1 MSENKIKEIADNADM
16 IVGGYAFTKKDGTIS
31 VLNINNPEYAMV
43 LSLEGKLL
51 ETNMEPIEQ
60 VFVMRIWQKN
70 SSLLEDD
77 NA

>member
-1 MSENKIKEIADNADM
+1 MPENKIKEIADNADM
-16 IVGGYAFTKKDGTIS
+16 VVGGYAFTKKDGTIS

>member
-1 MSENKIKEIADNADM
+1 MTEEKIKAIADSANM
-16 IVGGYAFTKKDGTIS
+16 VVGGYAFTKKDGVIS
-31 VLNINNPEYAMV
+31 VLNINNPSYAMV

-60 VFVMRIWQKN
+60 TFVMRIWEKN

-77 NA
+77 DA

>member
-1 MSENKIKEIADNADM
+1 MPENEIKEIANNANM
-16 IVGGYAFTKKDGTIS
+16 VVGGYAFTKKNGVIS
-31 VLNINNPEYAMV
+31 VLNINNPKYAMV

-60 VFVMRIWQKN
+60 AFVMRIWEKN
-70 SSLLEDD
+70 SSFLEDD

>member
-1 MSENKIKEIADNADM
+1 MPENKVKEIADNADM
-16 IVGGYAFTKKDGTIS
+16 VVGGYAFTKKAGAIS
-31 VLNINNPEYAMV
+31 VLNINNPDYAMV

-60 VFVMRIWQKN
+60 AFVMRIWEKN

>member
-1 MSENKIKEIADNADM
+1 MPEKRIKEIADSADM
-16 IVGGYAFTKKDGTIS
+16 VVGGYAFTKKDGRVA

-43 LSLEGKLL
+43 ISLDGKML

-60 VFVMRIWQKN
+60 AFVMRIWEKN

-77 NA
+77 DA

>member
-1 MSENKIKEIADNADM
+1 MPENKIKEIADNADM

>member
-1 MSENKIKEIADNADM
+1 MPEKRIKEIADSADM
-16 IVGGYAFTKKDGTIS
+16 VVGGYAFTKKDGKVA

-43 LSLEGKLL
+43 ISLDGKML

-60 VFVMRIWQKN
+60 VFVMRIWEKN

-77 NA
+77 DA

>member
-1 MSENKIKEIADNADM
+1 MPENKIKEIADNADM
-16 IVGGYAFTKKDGTIS
+16 VVGGYAFTKKGSTIS

>member
-1 MSENKIKEIADNADM
+1 MPEKKIKEIADSADM
-16 IVGGYAFTKKDGTIS
+16 VVGGYAFTKKDDRVA

-43 LSLEGKLL
+43 ISLDGKML

-60 VFVMRIWQKN
+60 AFVMRIWEKN

-77 NA
+77 DA

>member
-60 VFVMRIWQKN
+60 VFVMRIWQN
-70 SSLLEDD
+70 L
-77 NA
+77 